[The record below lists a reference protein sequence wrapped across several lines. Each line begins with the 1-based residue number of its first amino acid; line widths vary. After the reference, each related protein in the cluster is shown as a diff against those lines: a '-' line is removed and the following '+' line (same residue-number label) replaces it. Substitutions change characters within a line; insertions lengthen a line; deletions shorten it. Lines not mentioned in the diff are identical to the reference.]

1 MIFIGFSGDR
11 DYPVIDIRL
20 LVTVYILYTA

>member
-1 MIFIGFSGDR
+1 MIFIDFSGDR

-20 LVTVYILYTA
+20 LVTVYILHTA